1 MKIAVA
7 TGTRADFGLLR
18 PLMQELKSDEF
29 FELSTWVTAM
39 HLSDRFGNTI
49 NEVIDAGFKIDHR
62 IPCLEENDDSIAISK
77 TISRAIDGFARV
89 IDLEEP
95 DFLVILGDRT
105 EMLGAAI
112 AATIANIPII
122 HIHGG
127 ETTIGAYDESI
138 RHSITKMSYLHF
150 TAASEYSNRVIQLG
164 EDPSRVFNVGAIGID
179 SIKNLPLLS
188 KSELEE
194 NLSFKFKKRN
204 ILITFHPVTLE
215 SSNASDQFKL
225 ILEALDELEDTY
237 LIFTHANSDK
247 NGKVINEMIENYTSL
262 NKIKSLSVK
271 SLGQVRYFSMLRYVD
286 IVLGNSSSGILEVPY
301 FNIPTINIGDRQTG
315 RLMSQSVVQCSYDY
329 KDIKEAL
336 NLSFDSAFA
345 KAIQKQSLIYG
356 NGTATKQIIN
366 VLKNFTK
373 ASLKNPFYDL
383 PKK

>member
-18 PLMQELKSDEF
+18 PLMQELKDDSF
-29 FELSTWVTAM
+29 FKLSVWVTAM
-39 HLSDRFGNTI
+39 HLSDRFDNTI
-49 NEVIDAGFKIDHR
+49 NEITNAGFEIDHK
-62 IPCLEENDDSIAISK
+62 IPCLEDDDDSVAISK
-77 TISRAIDGFARV
+77 TISNAIDGFAEV
-89 IDLEEP
+89 IEEEKP

-112 AATIANIPII
+112 AATVATIPII

-150 TAASEYSNRVIQLG
+150 TAATDYSNRVIQLG
-164 EDPSRVFNVGAIGID
+164 EHPSRVFNVGAIGID

-188 KSELEE
+188 KEELEE
-194 NLSFKFKKRN
+194 NLKFKFRKRN

-215 SSNASDQFKL
+215 SSSAEEQFET
-225 ILEALDELEDTY
+225 ILKALDELEDTY

-247 NGKVINEMIENYTSL
+247 NGKVINEMIEEYTAS
-262 NKIKSLSVK
+262 NKDKSLSVI
-271 SLGQVRYFSMLRYVD
+271 SLGQVRYFSMLKFVD

-315 RLMSQSVVQCSYDY
+315 RLMSQSVIQCSNKYE
-329 KDIKEAL
+329 DIQKAL
-336 NLSFDSAFA
+336 NLSLDSAFA
-345 KAIQKQSLIYG
+345 KAIQKQPLIYG
-356 NGTATKQIIN
+356 NGTATQQIIK
-366 VLKNFTK
+366 VLKNYTK
-373 ASLKNPFYDL
+373 ASLKKPFYDL
-383 PKK
+383 PK